1 MALTF
6 YDIFFGAI
14 LAMIAR
20 GGDDDGDKPTSNTHP
35 K

>member
-6 YDIFFGAI
+6 FDIFFGALLAI
-14 LAMIAR
+14 LR
-20 GGDDDGDKPTSNTHP
+20 GDDEGDKPTSNTHP